1 MTHLAPGHATGQ
13 DVELPPATYDT
24 ATRRSV
30 MVQEVADVLRYRD
43 LLAQLIQR
51 NVTARYKRSVLGVL
65 WTLLDPMLTM
75 LVMTV
80 VFTALFVRT
89 MLAFPVF
96 LLSGLIIWNFFSQS
110 TVQAM
115 NDFLRSS
122 RVIGKVYLPGS
133 VFSAASVGVG
143 LVNLL
148 ISMIPLAALMVYFR
162 LALPPSLL
170 FLPIA
175 ILLSGLFTLGV
186 SLFLASWV
194 VFFADL
200 QNAYGILL
208 RLLFY
213 LSGVI
218 FDVSMLPPSV
228 GDKLRLLPT
237 YQMVALFRLP
247 IYDGAWPAPG
257 DVLYFAVWAVG
268 LFVLGLWAFTRRS
281 DEYIYRL

>member
-1 MTHLAPGHATGQ
+1 
-13 DVELPPATYDT
+13 V
-24 ATRRSV
+24 V
-30 MVQEVADVLRYRD
+30 FQEIADVLHYRD
-43 LLAQLIQR
+43 LLAELIR
-51 NVTARYKRSVLGVL
+51 RHVTARYKRSVLGVL

-75 LVMTV
+75 LVMAV

-89 MLAFPVF
+89 VPAFPVF

-115 NDFLRSS
+115 NDFLNSS
-122 RVIGKVYLPGS
+122 HVVGKVYLPGS
-133 VFSAASVGVG
+133 VFSTASVGAG

-148 ISMIPLAALMVYFR
+148 ISLIPLAGLMVLFR
-162 LALPPSLL
+162 LPFTSSLL

-175 ILLSGLFTLGV
+175 ILLGSLFTLGA
-186 SLFLASWV
+186 SLILASWV

-200 QNAYGILL
+200 QNAYNIVL

-218 FDVSMLPPSV
+218 FAASMLPPTV
-228 GDKLRLLPT
+228 GNWLKILPT
-237 YQMVALFRLP
+237 YQMVALFRQP
-247 IYDGAWPAPG
+247 IYDGVWPTAGEIAYFTAWAIG
-257 DVLYFAVWAVG
+257 LLLVG
-268 LFVLGLWAFTRRS
+268 LWSFTRRA